1 MPNIGDRLEEAR
13 KRQGI
18 SIREASEATKIR
30 GDLLLSLENNN
41 FDFDLPDVY
50 KRGFLKLYGRYLK
63 LDVDKLM
70 TDFDAA
76 MLGRSKVKR
85 SDSRE
90 FFGRMD
96 LPERTTPLGSKDA
109 TPPHGQHAHLEHE
122 HGPAEPSSP
131 ADAIEQETDTSLYW
145 KIGLIFV
152 SVFLIVGLLA
162 LLVQSIFSNSPN
174 DPPET
179 SNGTTMVEPA
189 PASGARPDG
198 AGATPATAPSEVT
211 LIGLGD
217 TNVIVKQLNNLA
229 TSQDDTRIQEAS
241 GSISAGEE
249 ITFTRQGP
257 IVVVSTAIENV
268 AVRIDGQTYRPGE
281 MQGLRKWYF
290 NETGPF
296 NPFRQ

>member
-63 LDVDKLM
+63 LDTDKLM

-76 MLGRSKVKR
+76 MLGRSKIKR

-96 LPERTTPLGSKDA
+96 LPERTAPLGSKES
-109 TPPHGQHAHLEHE
+109 TPPFSQNDEPHRSPNEGL
-122 HGPAEPSSP
+122 PAEP
-131 ADAIEQETDTSLYW
+131 IEQQADTSLYW

-152 SVFLIVGLLA
+152 GTFLIVGLLA
-162 LLVQSIFSNSPN
+162 LLIQSIFSSGS
-174 DPPET
+174 DPEGDDQT
-179 SNGTTMVEPA
+179 RLVENVDDTLPA
-189 PASGARPDG
+189 IP
-198 AGATPATAPSEVT
+198 TEVT

-217 TNVIVKQLNNLA
+217 ANVIVKQLNDNEK
-229 TSQDDTRIQEAS
+229 IPNAS
-241 GSISAGEE
+241 KSIEAGEE
-249 ITFTRQGP
+249 ITFTRVGP
-257 IVVVSTAIENV
+257 IVVVSTQIENV
-268 AVRIDGQTYRPGE
+268 AVRINGQEYRPGG
-281 MQGLRKWYF
+281 MNGLRKWF
-290 NETGPF
+290 FDENGPY
-296 NPFRQ
+296 NPYE